1 MLNSPLISVVT
12 ASYNYANL
20 IPETIQSVLNQT
32 YSNWEMIIVD
42 DGSKDNSV
50 DVIKEFCAK
59 DSRIHLYQH
68 EGGVNKGLA
77 ETVKLG
83 IQKASGE
90 WIAFLESDDIFEPNC
105 LEEKVKVLNENPK
118 VEFIFSDLTTFGDGG
133 KQAEKGQ
140 WHESIRKH
148 LKNKKGVANFSY
160 DLINHNSIMTFS
172 IVMTKKDLLKDCDFD
187 SPVKTYLDYWL
198 WIQIAR
204 KTKFYYLDLPL
215 TRWRIHADSYI
226 NSVPINLECFEEEIK
241 RFYRGDFVGLF
252 IFWLKKMKRFK
263 QDLISIKTGSN
274 GHLRVLG
281 LNIIGN
287 DKR

>member
-1 MLNSPLISVVT
+1 MTNNPLISVVT

-20 IPETIQSVLNQT
+20 IPETIQSVLDQT
-32 YSNWEMIIVD
+32 YSNWELIIVD

-50 DVIKEFCAK
+50 EVIKEFCAK

-105 LEEKVKVLNENPK
+105 LEEKVKVLNKNSK
-118 VEFIFSDLTTFGDGG
+118 AGFIFSDLTTFGDEG
-133 KQAEKGQ
+133 KQAEKGK
-140 WHESIRKH
+140 WHNKIRKY
-148 LKNKKGVANFSY
+148 LKKRCRVTNFSY
-160 DLINHNSIMTFS
+160 DLINRNSIMTFS
-172 IVMTKKDLLKDCDFD
+172 IVMVKKELLKDCDFN

-204 KTKFYYLDLPL
+204 KTKFYYLDMPL
-215 TRWRIHADSYI
+215 TRWRVHADSYI
-226 NSVPINLECFEEEIK
+226 NSVPINLESFGEEIK
-241 RFYRGDFVGLF
+241 RFYKGDFIADCVFFGKE
-252 IFWLKKMKRFK
+252 LK
-263 QDLISIKTGSN
+263 
-274 GHLRVLG
+274 
-281 LNIIGN
+281 
-287 DKR
+287 